1 MLNVNVSGDRGR
13 GVVVVVASAA
23 VVVVVIVVEHL
34 ATGQAG
40 HHTRFGPL
48 VDGVCSQE

>member
-1 MLNVNVSGDRGR
+1 MLNVNVSRDRRR
-13 GVVVVVASAA
+13 GVVVVVAAA
-23 VVVVVIVVEHL
+23 AIVVVVIVVEHL

-48 VDGVCSQE
+48 VHRVCGQE